1 MLFPLALGAAT
12 ASLTLALTVPSV
24 ETLVVRDID
33 PGRDTR
39 SCLSIRDVCSQT
51 SSANPWSQPGCL
63 ALAVCDTPHFFNGEF
78 SYKVPRLSREA
89 FNVASHGSE
98 TLTQQQFIDY
108 YYGTISSINGTVTN
122 TTAPGY
128 LVPEYPTSAD
138 AVIRWWQAAVAWTGN
153 CASSSILYNNLAD
166 WIQYV
171 ETPGVCGA
179 VQSCDAAVNAATP
192 ACVPQ
197 RITDNGS
204 CAEMVGQCSIGAAA
218 AKSIFTDRYCVL
230 SALCY
235 SQSTVD
241 VLIKHLVKADYLYTG
256 EPLLSAQ
263 QPRLST
269 DVFYLLSKDKK
280 FVTQQDMIDAYYGAL
295 TNTVRSCGGP
305 PGAQTPCPTGTSGPY
320 PTDASYVIDFW
331 NTVSAWTGSCLTRE
345 IPYQNLADYLQYS
358 STVKAPTTC

>member
-1 MLFPLALGAAT
+1 MLFPIALGAAT

-39 SCLSIRDVCSQT
+39 SCLSIRDVCSQA

-108 YYGTISSINGTVTN
+108 YYGTISSSIV
-122 TTAPGY
+122 
-128 LVPEYPTSAD
+128 LSPTRPRPD

-153 CASSSILYNNLAD
+153 CASSSILYNNLA
-166 WIQYV
+166 V
-171 ETPGVCGA
+171 CVLCCGA

-256 EPLLSAQ
+256 APLLSAQ

-269 DVFYLLSKDKK
+269 D
-280 FVTQQDMIDAYYGAL
+280 DMIDAYYAAL

-331 NTVSAWTGSCLTRE
+331 NTVSAWTGYILPHPR

-358 STVKAPTTC
+358 